1 MRNANS
7 PNFPFVISHSF
18 SSKNTDCQIN
28 RKKTNQMQGSL
39 LNSYTNESMDMF
51 RLSSNREANRNGYHN
66 KYYDNIQSIDRSN
79 ELKAYERNKNKIK
92 LIDILKSNY
101 KMSQDPNYLR
111 KIISNK
117 ESDLLSQKN
126 KNTFEYN
133 DTSKQML
140 HPSEVKK
147 LNQDYNTQNRIP
159 FRLSKIVNNT
169 QLHSSCTCSNISPLY
184 LMNINDYSISEG
196 DKANTDRSFIYSMK
210 SYRVKDPIANE
221 VRYVNNKNV
230 IAVGKW
236 SPFYENYSRLKDR
249 GFDRQGG
256 VFSEYVN
263 MHRKEFNEMQKEI
276 DDKRERIRMQ
286 NGFYDNYSKS
296 RRIFNGEVKR
306 RCKSMQDI

>member
-66 KYYDNIQSIDRSN
+66 KYYDNIQSLDRSN
-79 ELKAYERNKNKIK
+79 ELKAYESNKNKIK

-140 HPSEVKK
+140 HPIEVKK

-169 QLHSSCTCSNISPLY
+169 KLHSSCTCSNISPLY

-196 DKANTDRSFIYSMK
+196 DKANSDRSFIYSMK

-221 VRYVNNKNV
+221 VRYVDNKNV

-249 GFDRQGG
+249 GFYRQGG

-276 DDKRERIRMQ
+276 DDKREKIRMQ

>member
-140 HPSEVKK
+140 HPIEVKK

-221 VRYVNNKNV
+221 VRYVDNKNV
-230 IAVGKW
+230 IGVGKW
-236 SPFYENYSRLKDR
+236 SPFHENYSRLKDR

>member
-28 RKKTNQMQGSL
+28 RKKSNQMQGSL
-39 LNSYTNESMDMF
+39 LNSYTNESMDIF

-79 ELKAYERNKNKIK
+79 ELKAYESNKNKIK

-117 ESDLLSQKN
+117 ESDLLSQ

-169 QLHSSCTCSNISPLY
+169 KLHSSCTCSNISPLY

-221 VRYVNNKNV
+221 VRYVDNKNV
-230 IAVGKW
+230 IGVGKW

-249 GFDRQGG
+249 GFYRQGG

-276 DDKRERIRMQ
+276 DDKREKIRMQ

-296 RRIFNGEVKR
+296 RRIFNGEGKR

>member
-18 SSKNTDCQIN
+18 SSNNFDFQVN
-28 RKKTNQMQGSL
+28 RKKSNQMQGSL

-79 ELKAYERNKNKIK
+79 ELKAYENNKNKIK

-111 KIISNK
+111 KILSNK

-126 KNTFEYN
+126 NNTFEYN
-133 DTSKQML
+133 FTSRQMQ
-140 HPSEVKK
+140 PSEVKR

-159 FRLSKIVNNT
+159 FRLSKIVNKN

-196 DKANTDRSFIYSMK
+196 DKANTERSFIYNMK
-210 SYRVKDPIANE
+210 NYRVKDPIANE
-221 VRYVNNKNV
+221 VRFVNNKNV
-230 IAVGKW
+230 IGVGKW
-236 SPFYENYSRLKDR
+236 SPFYENYSRLRDR
-249 GFDRQGG
+249 GFYRQGG
-256 VFSEYVN
+256 FFSEYVN

-276 DDKRERIRMQ
+276 DDKREKNRLQ

-296 RRIFNGEVKR
+296 RRIFQGGYKTR
-306 RCKSMQDI
+306 RCKSIQDI

>member
-28 RKKTNQMQGSL
+28 RKKINQMQGSL

-66 KYYDNIQSIDRSN
+66 KYYDNIQSLDRSN
-79 ELKAYERNKNKIK
+79 ELKAYESNKNKIK

-140 HPSEVKK
+140 HPIEVKK

-169 QLHSSCTCSNISPLY
+169 KLHSSCTCSNISPLY

-221 VRYVNNKNV
+221 VRYVDNKNV

-249 GFDRQGG
+249 GFYRQGG

-276 DDKRERIRMQ
+276 DDKREKIRMQ